1 MVSIIQWIKKNKSLM
16 KLSEECFKKVKKD
29 CFKFIKSQETSTE
42 KFGNKHG
49 MIKNYLIPICFWI
62 TKKADNKKPYFVG
75 LAGGQGTGKT
85 TISSIIKIILE
96 KYFKLKVFKISID
109 DFYKTRKE
117 RIDLSKKVHPML
129 LTRGVPGTHDINMM
143 LDFFKKSKSK
153 KFKKLNL
160 PNFNKAIDDRF
171 PKNKWNTIN
180 KRPDVI
186 IFEGWCV
193 GARAETNKTLKKSIN
208 SMEKANDQKLV
219 WRKYVNQQLNTKYK
233 KLYSQLNCMIYLKAK
248 NFSLLQKW
256 RLKQEHKLWLKTKK
270 KGGHKIMSKG
280 DVINFMQTYQR
291 ITQNM
296 FKNMPKYASIILNLN
311 SNHQIKTAV
320 YKSK

>member
-1 MVSIIQWIKKNKSLM
+1 M

-42 KFGNKHG
+42 KFGNKEG
-49 MIKNYLIPICFWI
+49 MIKNFLIPICFWI
-62 TKKADNKKPYFVG
+62 AKKADNKKPYFVG

-117 RIDLSKKVHPML
+117 RIALSKKVHPML
-129 LTRGVPGTHDINMM
+129 LTRGVPGTHDISMM
-143 LDFFKKSKSK
+143 LDFFKKSKAK
-153 KFKKLNL
+153 KFKNMKL

-208 SMEKANDQKLV
+208 SMEKANDHKLV
-219 WRKYVNQQLNTKYK
+219 WRKYVNQQLKTKYK

-270 KGGHKIMSKG
+270 KGSHKIMSKG

-296 FKNMPKYASIILNLN
+296 FRNMPKYASVIFNLN
-311 SNHQIKTAV
+311 SNHQIKSAV
-320 YKSK
+320 YKKK